1 MRHCSDICERS
12 MPRIQVT
19 LPTPV
24 LESLERW
31 AKVRG
36 QATASC
42 AAVALEIAI
51 RQAEE
56 KGEIPPADKSM
67 STVAKEAS

>member
-1 MRHCSDICERS
+1 MRHCSDICEGP

-31 AKVRG
+31 AKARG

-56 KGEIPPADKSM
+56 KGEIP
-67 STVAKEAS
+67 KEQKVEANQEN

>member
-1 MRHCSDICERS
+1 

-31 AKVRG
+31 AKARG

-56 KGEIPPADKSM
+56 KGEIPQEQEIIDS
-67 STVAKEAS
+67 KESQKVSK

>member
-1 MRHCSDICERS
+1 

-31 AKVRG
+31 AQARG
-36 QATASC
+36 QATATC

-56 KGEIPPADKSM
+56 KGEIPPVTEGGAADD
-67 STVAKEAS
+67 

>member
-1 MRHCSDICERS
+1 
-12 MPRIQVT
+12 MPRIQIT

-31 AKVRG
+31 AKARG

-56 KGEIPPADKSM
+56 KGEIPPEEKANTSV
-67 STVAKEAS
+67 TREAS

>member
-1 MRHCSDICERS
+1 LRHWKAVYEKA
-12 MPRIQVT
+12 MPRIQIT

-31 AKVRG
+31 AKARG

-56 KGEIPPADKSM
+56 KGEIPPKEKVNM
-67 STVAKEAS
+67 SEIQEAS